1 MAVFVVV
8 IVDAF
13 PLGLTV
19 VGSALLSITPNS
31 SSSVS
36 SSASTS
42 DLLVAPVRAV
52 PFLRPVV
59 VFVVVVAVLAFAL
72 AAAVVAAGPAA
83 DRVPVPL
90 LLPRAARLGGDW
102 GMTAA
107 RAILGSR

>member
-8 IVDAF
+8 VVVDAF

-36 SSASTS
+36 SSASS
-42 DLLVAPVRAV
+42 DLLVAPVRAG
-52 PFLRPVV
+52 PFLGPVV
-59 VFVVVVAVLAFAL
+59 VFVVIVAVLAFAL
-72 AAAVVAAGPAA
+72 AAAVVAAGP
-83 DRVPVPL
+83 VPL
-90 LLPRAARLGGDW
+90 LLPRAARFGGD
-102 GMTAA
+102 GGITAA

>member
-36 SSASTS
+36 SSASS
-42 DLLVAPVRAV
+42 DLLVAPVRAG
-52 PFLRPVV
+52 PFLGPVV

-83 DRVPVPL
+83 DRVPGPL

-107 RAILGSR
+107 RAIVCCG